1 MSENEEAIHSLIVD
15 YLVAHTQC
23 GGCGQHYAA
32 EDVRVRRRR
41 DDLWLASMVCRHCG
55 LHRLVM
61 ATVNSGQAQA
71 MGPSAH
77 VGDEERDVPPMELG
91 PISGD
96 DVLDLH
102 RFLQNFG
109 GDVFELLGES

>member
-1 MSENEEAIHSLIVD
+1 VSENEKAIHSLIVD

-23 GGCGQHYAA
+23 GGCGQQYAA

-61 ATVNSGQAQA
+61 ATVNSGQPQS
-71 MGPSAH
+71 MGRSAD
-77 VGDEERDVPPMELG
+77 VGSEERDVPVQLG
-91 PISGD
+91 PVSDD

-102 RFLQNFG
+102 QFLQDFH
-109 GDVFELLGES
+109 GDMLEFLGES